1 MSDFPI
7 SNLLIMIFIL
17 VVLFIKYNLILY
29 QKRKEQ
35 LRELSYKL
43 KFTYSEKGNDLLLS
57 RIEKYELFHKNVS
70 QNSTFVIDL
79 CNVINGNYHGTDVTI
94 FDVTALL
101 RDLLKQPVA
110 QQTVIFFKSERLCFP
125 FFRLLPKGD
134 WKIIDILDF
143 PYINIKTNRKFSRR
157 YVLQSSNEDD
167 IRKTFNEKVV
177 AHLEKIPKK
186 MKIRMAGEVD
196 ELIFFIPEALVSPK
210 KIESFIEEKFELL
223 NLFIEA
229 SSMD

>member
-94 FDVTALL
+94 FDVTALFVSQRFDHSGNHGGRL
-101 RDLLKQPVA
+101 SKLAEDHGREPVG
-110 QQTVIFFKSERLCFP
+110 EC
-125 FFRLLPKGD
+125 
-134 WKIIDILDF
+134 
-143 PYINIKTNRKFSRR
+143 
-157 YVLQSSNEDD
+157 QS
-167 IRKTFNEKVV
+167 
-177 AHLEKIPKK
+177 
-186 MKIRMAGEVD
+186 
-196 ELIFFIPEALVSPK
+196 
-210 KIESFIEEKFELL
+210 
-223 NLFIEA
+223 
-229 SSMD
+229 

>member
-94 FDVTALL
+94 FDVTALFVSQRFDYSGNHSGHL
-101 RDLLKQPVA
+101 FRDDC
-110 QQTVIFFKSERLCFP
+110 TGIF
-125 FFRLLPKGD
+125 
-134 WKIIDILDF
+134 
-143 PYINIKTNRKFSRR
+143 
-157 YVLQSSNEDD
+157 
-167 IRKTFNEKVV
+167 
-177 AHLEKIPKK
+177 
-186 MKIRMAGEVD
+186 RMAAWRCVASW
-196 ELIFFIPEALVSPK
+196 EAADTPSP
-210 KIESFIEEKFELL
+210 LL
-223 NLFIEA
+223 SRA
-229 SSMD
+229 RSR